1 MKVRISNLP
10 DNQEKE
16 HIIELLKKYGK
27 IQGLRIVDDRYTQ
40 NNLIIVFVE
49 FLDAQKAKLA
59 LKELNN
65 LVINNLQIEAKEVL
79 NQ

>member
-10 DNQEKE
+10 DNQEKQ
-16 HIIELLKKYGK
+16 HIRELLKKYGK
-27 IQGLRIVDDRYTQ
+27 IKGLRIIRDRYTP

-49 FLDAQKAKLA
+49 FLDFQKAEIA

-65 LVINNLQIEAKEVL
+65 LVINNIQVEAKEVL

>member
-10 DNQEKE
+10 DNQSKE
-16 HIIELLKKYGK
+16 HITELLKKYGK
-27 IQGLRIVDDRYTQ
+27 IKGLRIVTDRYTP

-49 FLDAQKAKLA
+49 FLDGQKANLA
-59 LKELNN
+59 LEELNK
-65 LVINNLQIEAKEVL
+65 LVINNIEIEAKEVL

>member
-16 HIIELLKKYGK
+16 HIRELLKKYGK
-27 IQGLRIVDDRYTQ
+27 IKVLRIIPDRYTP

-49 FLDAQKAKLA
+49 FLDYQKAKFA

-65 LVINNLQIEAKEVL
+65 LVINNIQIEAKEAL
-79 NQ
+79 NH

>member
-16 HIIELLKKYGK
+16 HIRELLKKYGK
-27 IQGLRIVDDRYTQ
+27 IKGLRIIPDRYTH

-49 FLDAQKAKLA
+49 FLDYQKAKLA

-65 LVINNLQIEAKEVL
+65 LVINNIQIEAKEAL
-79 NQ
+79 NH

>member
-1 MKVRISNLP
+1 MKVRIANLP
-10 DNQEKE
+10 DNQEKD
-16 HIIELLKKYGK
+16 HIRELLKKYGK
-27 IQGLRIVDDRYTQ
+27 IKGLRIVPDRYTP

-49 FLDAQKAKLA
+49 FLDIQKAELA

-65 LVINNLQIEAKEVL
+65 LVINNLNVEAKEVL